1 MYCLKSIDRSQ
12 RKRMC
17 ASGGGSM
24 YAFEAKRGRAGE
36 GSVQRETYMAER
48 KRNNFMMF
56 AVWAVQR
63 ALESFESNGPAPGA
77 KVRVCKIPVTQR
89 K

>member
-1 MYCLKSIDRSQ
+1 
-12 RKRMC
+12 
-17 ASGGGSM
+17 M

-56 AVWAVQR
+56 AMYGAVQ
-63 ALESFESNGPAPGA
+63 G
-77 KVRVCKIPVTQR
+77 VV
-89 K
+89 

>member
-56 AVWAVQR
+56 AMYGAVQ
-63 ALESFESNGPAPGA
+63 G
-77 KVRVCKIPVTQR
+77 VV
-89 K
+89 